1 MVRRRLLPLWPLLRI
16 LGRAKRAALWTEL
29 KPILTHRLL
38 ARWYS
43 RDPSAVETLRD
54 KGGSKINPQ
63 PPALFL
69 MATSYWLSQAIY
81 VAAKLGLAD
90 LLKDGPRSCSVL
102 AEATGADGPAL
113 FRLMRALSSAGVF
126 AHLEGD
132 YFSLSGAGESLQSHV
147 PGSLRSIVITIGEI
161 HYQAWGDLL
170 QSVRTGSPA
179 FNKVFGTGLFEY
191 LQRNTEAADAFNSGM
206 TDVSS
211 LLAYAVLM
219 AYDFS
224 RISSLVDIGGG
235 QGELLRRIVQ
245 LNPGIKGM
253 VFDLEPAIEAAKQ
266 NLCSDACGGRVA
278 AVAGDFFASVPEGAD
293 AYILC
298 GVIHDWDDDDSI
310 RILRNCHAAMSKTGR
325 LLLVEMVVPDVDANC
340 FSKLLDLN
348 MLVMTGGRE
357 RTRAEF
363 AALLDAAGFRLAKI
377 VPTIAPQSVIEAIPS

>member
-1 MVRRRLLPLWPLLRI
+1 MVGRRLLPLWPLLRI
-16 LGRAKRAALWTEL
+16 LGRARRAALWTEL
-29 KPILTHRLL
+29 KPILMHRLL
-38 ARWYS
+38 AGLYS
-43 RDPSAVETLRD
+43 RDRSAVDTLRD
-54 KGGSKINPQ
+54 TGRSKINPQ
-63 PPALFL
+63 PPVLFL
-69 MATSYWLSQAIY
+69 MATGYWLSQAIY

-90 LLKDGPRSCSVL
+90 LLKDGPRSCSAL
-102 AEATGADGPAL
+102 AEATGTDGRAL

-126 AHLEGD
+126 AHLPGD
-132 YFSLSGAGESLQSHV
+132 YFTLSCAGESLQSHV

-161 HYQAWGDLL
+161 HYEAWGDLL

-191 LQRNTEAADAFNSGM
+191 LQRNAEAADAFNSGM
-206 TDVSS
+206 SDLSS

-224 RISSLVDIGGG
+224 GISSLVDIGGG
-235 QGELLRRIVQ
+235 QGKLLRRIIE

-253 VFDLEPAIEAAKQ
+253 VFDLEPAIETAKQ
-266 NLCSDACGGRVA
+266 NLGSDARGRRCA
-278 AVAGDFFASVPEGAD
+278 AVAGDFLASVPEGAD

-298 GVIHDWDDDDSI
+298 GVIHDWDDDHSI
-310 RILRNCHAAMSKTGR
+310 RILRNCHTAMSKNGR
-325 LLLVEMVVPDVDANC
+325 LLLVEMVVPEVGANC

-357 RTRAEF
+357 RTKAEF

-377 VPTIAPQSVIEAIPS
+377 VPTIAPQCVIEAIPS

>member
-1 MVRRRLLPLWPLLRI
+1 MVRRRVLPPWPLLRMI
-16 LGRAKRAALWTEL
+16 WRARRSALWTEL

-38 ARWYS
+38 TGLYS
-43 RDPSAVETLRD
+43 RDRSAVEAIKD
-54 KGGSKINPQ
+54 KGRNRINPQ

-90 LLKDGPRSCSVL
+90 LLKDGPKLCSEL
-102 AEATGADGPAL
+102 AVATGANPSAL

-126 AHLEGD
+126 VHLPCD
-132 YFSLSGAGESLQSHV
+132 RFALSSAGENLQSHV

-179 FNKVFGTGLFEY
+179 FTKVFGTDLFEY
-191 LQRNTEAADAFNSGM
+191 LQRNAEAADAFNGGM
-206 TDVSS
+206 TDLSS

-224 RISSLVDIGGG
+224 GISSLVDIGGG
-235 QGELLRRIVQ
+235 QGKLLRRIVE
-245 LNPGIKGM
+245 LNPGTKGI
-253 VFDLEPAIEAAKQ
+253 VFDLEPAIEAARQ
-266 NLCSDACGGRVA
+266 DLGSDACGGRCA
-278 AVAGDFFASVPEGAD
+278 AVAGDFFASVPGGAD

-298 GVIHDWDDDDSI
+298 GVIHDWDDDHSF
-310 RILRNCHAAMSKTGR
+310 RILRNCHTAMSRNGR
-325 LLLVEMVVPDVDANC
+325 LLLVEMVVPEMGADC

-363 AALLDAAGFRLAKI
+363 VTLLETAGFKLAKI
-377 VPTIAPQSVIEAIPS
+377 VPTIAPQCVIEAIPI

>member
-16 LGRAKRAALWTEL
+16 LGRARRAALWTEL

-38 ARWYS
+38 AGLYS
-43 RDPSAVETLRD
+43 RDCSAVETLR
-54 KGGSKINPQ
+54 GTGRSKINPQ

-69 MATSYWLSQAIY
+69 MATGYWLSQAIY

-90 LLKDGPRSCSVL
+90 LLKDGPKTCSAL
-102 AEATGADGPAL
+102 AGATGADGPAL

-126 AHLEGD
+126 VHLPHD
-132 YFSLSGAGESLQSHV
+132 HFALSCVGESLQSHV

-179 FNKVFGTGLFEY
+179 FNNVFGTGLFEY
-191 LQRNTEAADAFNSGM
+191 LQRNSEAADAFNGGM
-206 TDVSS
+206 TDLSS

-224 RISSLVDIGGG
+224 GISSLVDIGGG
-235 QGELLRRIVQ
+235 QGKLLRRIVE

-253 VFDLEPAIEAAKQ
+253 VFDLEPAIDAARHH
-266 NLCSDACGGRVA
+266 LGSDGCGRCA

-298 GVIHDWDDDDSI
+298 GVIHDWDDDRSI
-310 RILRNCHAAMSKTGR
+310 RILRNCHTAMSKNGR
-325 LLLVEMVVPDVDANC
+325 LLLVEIVVPEAGANC

-357 RTRAEF
+357 RTRSEF
-363 AALLDAAGFRLAKI
+363 GALLDAAGFRLARI
-377 VPTIAPQSVIEAIPS
+377 VPTIAPQCVIEAVPS